1 MAIEYF
7 WSQYYNKKR
16 RNIMEK
22 NKYFSGTVI
31 AMKKLNEK
39 LKEISKI
46 FCKELEKLN
55 KNQEKTK

>member
-1 MAIEYF
+1 
-7 WSQYYNKKR
+7 
-16 RNIMEK
+16 MEE

-39 LKEISKI
+39 LKKISEI
-46 FCKELEKLN
+46 FFQELEKLN

>member
-1 MAIEYF
+1 
-7 WSQYYNKKR
+7 
-16 RNIMEK
+16 MEK

-39 LKEISKI
+39 LNTIQEI

>member
-1 MAIEYF
+1 
-7 WSQYYNKKR
+7 
-16 RNIMEK
+16 MEK

-39 LKEISKI
+39 LKKISEI

-55 KNQEKTK
+55 KKQEKTK

>member
-1 MAIEYF
+1 
-7 WSQYYNKKR
+7 
-16 RNIMEK
+16 MEK
-22 NKYFSGTVI
+22 KDKYFSGTVI